1 MNTDIFTIISN
12 YSYLIAGLYL
22 IYKKYY
28 LYGIIGIIIWLIS
41 HMYHLD
47 TNNCFWDYLDMI
59 VAFCAFTYIIIKCF
73 DKINCLKNY
82 ILLIALLII
91 FCNGFYCFYNHKYA
105 YNIIHSI
112 WHILSAFFIVYL
124 VTS

>member
-1 MNTDIFTIISN
+1 MNTDTFTIISN

-28 LYGIIGIIIWLIS
+28 LYGIIGIIIWIIS
-41 HMYHLD
+41 HIYHLD

-59 VAFCAFTYIIIKCF
+59 VAFSAFIYIIIKCF
-73 DKINCLKNY
+73 DKINCFK
-82 ILLIALLII
+82 IIFLLLGLLII
-91 FCNGFYCFYNHKYA
+91 FCSGFYCFYNNKYN

-112 WHILSAFFIVYL
+112 WHILSAVFIIYL
-124 VTS
+124 ITL